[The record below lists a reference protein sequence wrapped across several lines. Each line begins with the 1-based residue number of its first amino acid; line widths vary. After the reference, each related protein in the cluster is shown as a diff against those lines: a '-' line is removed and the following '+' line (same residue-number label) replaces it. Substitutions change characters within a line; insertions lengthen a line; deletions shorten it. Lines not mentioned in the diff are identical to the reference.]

1 MFIERKIRTSI
12 ERSLKEYPVVGIVGS
27 RQAGKTTLAKHIKSN
42 LKAKAIYLDLELPS
56 DFNKIRDA
64 EIYLNQYSDH
74 LVILDEIQCQ
84 PLLFPLIRALVDKNK
99 KAGRFLILGSAS
111 PQLKRQ
117 AAESLAGR
125 IIYHELTPFDLQE
138 VDYKKMRRLWLRGG
152 YPKSFLTVSDEES
165 MIWREAFIK
174 TYLERDI
181 PQLGIRIPA
190 IQLRR
195 FWTMIAH
202 AQGQLWNASQM
213 ANNMGIS
220 APTVRHYLDIL
231 DDTFVVRQL
240 QPYYA
245 NIKKRLI
252 KSPKVYIRDTG
263 LLHSLLGNSTL
274 DALYGHPAVGSSWEG
289 FVIEQIIGILPRGWQ
304 FFFYRSSSGAEI
316 DLLLINNKK
325 AAIAVEIKYSLSPQ
339 AAKGFWSS
347 YRDLNCRKGF
357 IVYPG
362 NETYPLEKD
371 VFALPLKNITDI
383 IK

>member
-27 RQAGKTTLAKHIKSN
+27 RQAGKTTLAKQIKSN
-42 LKAKAIYLDLELPS
+42 LKAKTIYLDLELPS
-56 DFNKIRDA
+56 DLNKLRDA
-64 EIYLNQYSDH
+64 EIYLNQYSDN
-74 LVILDEIQCQ
+74 LVIIDEIQCQ
-84 PLLFPLIRALVDKNK
+84 PSLFPLIRALVDKNR

-152 YPKSFLTVSDEES
+152 YPKSFLTVSDDES

-231 DDTFVVRQL
+231 DDTFIVRQL

-252 KSPKVYIRDTG
+252 KSPKVYIRDSG

-362 NETYPLEKD
+362 NETYPLGKD

>member
-1 MFIERKIRTSI
+1 MLIERKIRADI

-27 RQAGKTTLAKHIKSN
+27 RQTGKTTLAKQIKSAF
-42 LKAKAIYLDLELPS
+42 KSKSIYLDMELPS
-56 DFNKIRDA
+56 DLNKLRDA
-64 EIYLNQYSDH
+64 EIYLNQYSDD
-74 LVILDEIQCQ
+74 LVIIDEIQCQ
-84 PLLFPLIRALVDKNK
+84 PSLFPLIRALVDKNR

-125 IIYHELTPFDLQE
+125 IIYHEVTPFDLQE
-138 VDYKKMRRLWLRGG
+138 IDYKKMRSLWLRGG
-152 YPKSFLTVSDEES
+152 YPKSYLAASDEES

-252 KSPKVYIRDTG
+252 KSPKVYIRDAG

-274 DALYGHPAVGSSWEG
+274 DSLYGHPAVGSSWEG
-289 FVIEQIIGILPRGWQ
+289 FVIEQIIGILPKSWQ

-316 DLLLINNKK
+316 DLMLIDNKK
-325 AAIAVEIKYSLSPQ
+325 APIAVEIKYSLSPQ
-339 AAKGFWSS
+339 AAKGFWNS

-362 NETYPLEKD
+362 SETYPLEKD
-371 VFALPLKNITDI
+371 VFALPLKSIVDI

>member
-1 MFIERKIRTSI
+1 MLVERKIRADI
-12 ERSLKEYPVVGIVGS
+12 ERSLKEYPVAGIVGS
-27 RQAGKTTLAKHIKSN
+27 RQTGKTTLAKQIKSN
-42 LKAKAIYLDLELPS
+42 FKSKSIYLDMELPS
-56 DFNKIRDA
+56 DLNKLRDA
-64 EIYLNQYSDH
+64 EIYLNQYSDN
-74 LVILDEIQCQ
+74 LVIIDEIQCQ
-84 PLLFPLIRALVDKNK
+84 PSLFPLIRALVDKNR
-99 KAGRFLILGSAS
+99 KAGHFLILGSAS

-138 VDYKKMRRLWLRGG
+138 IDYKKMRSLWLRGG
-152 YPKSFLTVSDEES
+152 YPKSYLAASDEES

-252 KSPKVYIRDTG
+252 KSPKVYIRDAG

-274 DALYGHPAVGSSWEG
+274 ESLYGHPAVGSSWEG
-289 FVIEQIIGILPRGWQ
+289 FVIEQIIGILPKSWQ
-304 FFFYRSSSGAEI
+304 FFFYRNSSGAEI
-316 DLLLINNKK
+316 DLLLIDNKK
-325 AAIAVEIKYSLSPQ
+325 APIAVEIKYSLSPQ
-339 AAKGFWSS
+339 PAKGFWNS

-371 VFALPLKNITDI
+371 VFALPLKNIADI

>member
-1 MFIERKIRTSI
+1 MLIERKIRADI

-27 RQAGKTTLAKHIKSN
+27 RQTGKTTLAKQIKSAF
-42 LKAKAIYLDLELPS
+42 KSKSIYLDMELPS
-56 DFNKIRDA
+56 DLNKLRDA
-64 EIYLNQYSDH
+64 EIYLNQYSDD
-74 LVILDEIQCQ
+74 LVIIDEIQCQ
-84 PLLFPLIRALVDKNK
+84 PSLFPLIRALVDKNR

-125 IIYHELTPFDLQE
+125 IIYHEVTPFDLQE
-138 VDYKKMRRLWLRGG
+138 IDYKKMRSLWLRGG
-152 YPKSFLTVSDEES
+152 YPKSYLAASDEES

-252 KSPKVYIRDTG
+252 KSPKVYIRDAG

-274 DALYGHPAVGSSWEG
+274 DSLYGHPAVGSSWEG
-289 FVIEQIIGILPRGWQ
+289 FVIEQIIGILPKSWQ
-304 FFFYRSSSGAEI
+304 FFFYRNSSGAEI
-316 DLLLINNKK
+316 DLMLIDNKK
-325 AAIAVEIKYSLSPQ
+325 APIAVEIKYSLSPQ
-339 AAKGFWSS
+339 AAKGFWNS

-362 NETYPLEKD
+362 SETYPLEKD
-371 VFALPLKNITDI
+371 VFALPLKSIVDI

>member
-1 MFIERKIRTSI
+1 MLVERKIRADI
-12 ERSLKEYPVVGIVGS
+12 ERSLKEYPVAGIVGS
-27 RQAGKTTLAKHIKSN
+27 RQTGKTTLAKQIKSN
-42 LKAKAIYLDLELPS
+42 FKSKSIYLDMELPS
-56 DFNKIRDA
+56 DLNKLRDA
-64 EIYLNQYSDH
+64 EIYLNQYSDN
-74 LVILDEIQCQ
+74 LVIIDEIQCQ
-84 PLLFPLIRALVDKNK
+84 PSLFPLIRALVDKNR
-99 KAGRFLILGSAS
+99 KAGHFLILGSAS

-138 VDYKKMRRLWLRGG
+138 IDYKKMRSLWLRGG
-152 YPKSFLTVSDEES
+152 YPKSYLAASDEES

-195 FWTMIAH
+195 FWTMIAN

-252 KSPKVYIRDTG
+252 KSPKVYIRDAG

-274 DALYGHPAVGSSWEG
+274 ESLYGHPAVGSSWEG
-289 FVIEQIIGILPRGWQ
+289 FVIEQIIGILPKSWQ
-304 FFFYRSSSGAEI
+304 FFFYRNSSGAEI
-316 DLLLINNKK
+316 DLLLIDNKK
-325 AAIAVEIKYSLSPQ
+325 APIAVEIKYSLSPQ
-339 AAKGFWSS
+339 PAKGFWNS

-371 VFALPLKNITDI
+371 VFALPLKNIADI

>member
-1 MFIERKIRTSI
+1 MLIERKIRADI

-27 RQAGKTTLAKHIKSN
+27 RQTGKTTLAKQIKSAF
-42 LKAKAIYLDLELPS
+42 KSKSIYLDMELPS
-56 DFNKIRDA
+56 DLNKLRDA
-64 EIYLNQYSDH
+64 EIYLNQYSDD
-74 LVILDEIQCQ
+74 LVIIDEIQCQ
-84 PLLFPLIRALVDKNK
+84 PSLFPLIRALVDKNR

-138 VDYKKMRRLWLRGG
+138 IDYKKMRSLWLRGG
-152 YPKSFLTVSDEES
+152 YPKSYLAVSDEES
-165 MIWREAFIK
+165 MVWREAFIK

-252 KSPKVYIRDTG
+252 KSPKVYIRDAG

-274 DALYGHPAVGSSWEG
+274 DSLYGHPAVGSSWEG
-289 FVIEQIIGILPRGWQ
+289 FVIEQIIGILPKSWQ
-304 FFFYRSSSGAEI
+304 FFFYRNSSGAEI
-316 DLLLINNKK
+316 DLMLIDNKK
-325 AAIAVEIKYSLSPQ
+325 APIAVEIKYSLSPQ
-339 AAKGFWSS
+339 AAKGFWNS

-362 NETYPLEKD
+362 SETYPLEKD
-371 VFALPLKNITDI
+371 VFALPLKSIVDI

>member
-1 MFIERKIRTSI
+1 M
-12 ERSLKEYPVVGIVGS
+12 
-27 RQAGKTTLAKHIKSN
+27 
-42 LKAKAIYLDLELPS
+42 
-56 DFNKIRDA
+56 
-64 EIYLNQYSDH
+64 
-74 LVILDEIQCQ
+74 
-84 PLLFPLIRALVDKNK
+84 
-99 KAGRFLILGSAS
+99 LGSAS

-125 IIYHELTPFDLQE
+125 IIYHELTPFNLQE

-152 YPKSFLTVSDEES
+152 YPKSFLAVSDEES

-304 FFFYRSSSGAEI
+304 SFFYRSSSGAEI

-371 VFALPLKNITDI
+371 VYALPLKNITDI

>member
-1 MFIERKIRTSI
+1 MLIERKIRTDI

-27 RQAGKTTLAKHIKSN
+27 RQTGKTTLAKQIKSD
-42 LKAKAIYLDLELPS
+42 LKAKTIYLDLELPS
-56 DFNKIRDA
+56 DLNKIRDA
-64 EIYLNQYSDH
+64 EIYLNQYSDN
-74 LVILDEIQCQ
+74 LVIIDEIQCQ
-84 PLLFPLIRALVDKNK
+84 PSLFPLIRALVDKNR

-125 IIYHELTPFDLQE
+125 IIYHELTVFDLQE
-138 VDYKKMRRLWLRGG
+138 VDYKKMHRLWLRGG
-152 YPKSFLTVSDEES
+152 YPKSFLAVSDKES

-274 DALYGHPAVGSSWEG
+274 DALYGHPSVGSSWEG

-316 DLLLINNKK
+316 DLLLMNNKK

-339 AAKGFWSS
+339 ATKGFWSS